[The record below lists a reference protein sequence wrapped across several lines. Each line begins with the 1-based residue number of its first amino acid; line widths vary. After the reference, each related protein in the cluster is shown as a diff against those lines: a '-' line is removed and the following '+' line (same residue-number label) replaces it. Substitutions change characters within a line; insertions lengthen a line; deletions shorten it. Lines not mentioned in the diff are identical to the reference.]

1 MITAVPGS
9 SAAYWGGFVTYAV
22 DAKVRLL
29 GVDPECVRKYGVV
42 SAETAIAMALGTLRA
57 GPADI
62 AVAVTGVAGP
72 GGGTPETPVGTVWIA
87 AVARKD
93 GVEREPVTVCLRA
106 RGSRNAIRRQTA
118 LSALDLAE
126 RLLDSV

>member
-1 MITAVPGS
+1 
-9 SAAYWGGFVTYAV
+9 
-22 DAKVRLL
+22 
-29 GVDPECVRKYGVV
+29 DPECVRVYGVV